1 MKVCERTIMTQSL
14 RIRLPRSQFGAGSL
28 AVMLLLLFG
37 ASIIVF
43 YLNRGLI
50 FEQKTSAN
58 QVRATTAFEAAEA
71 GVEWATGMLNSP
83 FDINTSCNL
92 LATTNTSFRA
102 KYLGSAGAA
111 APVQRVYPG
120 CKINGATVT
129 CSCPDVPGAATAE
142 AVASTAQ
149 AGTGVLPSFT
159 VAFRAV
165 PATSAASAVSVEV
178 ISTGCTA
185 QGGVCKPDTASPATL
200 SVAGVTGS
208 AATTG
213 NSDAWAQVSAMLT
226 LRSLLRA
233 QPSAALTCGT
243 SCAVGGSYNIYNRD
257 VASNGYLVNA
267 GTTITSGN
275 GASYGTIPGQPVENA
290 LIANDTS
297 LAAIAGSDP
306 TCNNNAMFRTYFGTT
321 IQAYADSP
329 QVLTIQ
335 TAACGGSSNCM
346 QADCTQA
353 NSCGTAVNTAYNN
366 GWRNYY
372 FPDGFALN
380 NSAPFSVLGSS
391 GAGNGVN
398 IVSPGDI
405 DINGNITIYGMLF
418 SNSANVNDLG
428 TGTANIY
435 GSMVTCRG
443 YNNNGNGTLSYDA
456 NALGGPGWRP
466 GVMVRVP
473 GSWRDFRP

>member
-1 MKVCERTIMTQSL
+1 MSACEQTTMNKSL
-14 RIRLPRSQFGAGSL
+14 RTRVPRTQLGAGSL

-83 FDINTSCNL
+83 FDIDTSCAL

-102 KYLGSAGAA
+102 KYLGSSGAA

-120 CKINGATVT
+120 CKINGTTVT
-129 CSCPDVPGAATAE
+129 CSCPDVPGAANAE
-142 AVASTAQ
+142 AVAGTAQ
-149 AGTGVLPSFT
+149 TGTGVLPSFT
-159 VAFRAV
+159 VAFRPV
-165 PATSAASAVSVEV
+165 VSAAAAVSVEV

-185 QGGVCKPDTASPATL
+185 QGGVCKPDTASPAAL
-200 SVAGVTGS
+200 SVGGVTGS
-208 AATTG
+208 VPTTG
-213 NSDAWAQVSAMLT
+213 NSDAWAQVSTILT

-233 QPSAALTCGT
+233 APSAALTCGT

-275 GASYGTIPGQPVENA
+275 GTSYGTIPGQPIENA
-290 LIANDTS
+290 LIASDTS

-306 TCNNNAMFRTYFGTT
+306 TCNNNAMFSTYFGTT

-335 TAACGGSSNCM
+335 NASCGGSANCM
-346 QADCTQA
+346 QADCT
-353 NSCGTAVNTAYNN
+353 NNVSCRTAMDTAYGN

-372 FPDGFALN
+372 LPNGLSIN
-380 NSAPFSVLGSS
+380 NGGGGPWVLGAS
-391 GAGNGVN
+391 GPGNGVN

-405 DINGNITIYGMLF
+405 DINGNISIYGMIF

-435 GSMVTCRG
+435 GAMVTCRG
-443 YNNNGNGTLSYDA
+443 YNNNGNGTLTYDA
-456 NALGGPGWRP
+456 NALGGTGLRP